1 VLALAAFFAITG
13 PNDVASFWFRHGI
26 ADTDAILSGAVHQ
39 TVTALTLHSN
49 FKHLLGNVLTGG
61 ALFAVVHRRLGPGL
75 GSIAVLMSGV
85 VGNLMNAVWH
95 LTGHRSLGASTAV
108 MGALGILAATQLVM
122 NQARRPTAKAVVTWA
137 PIVAGGAL
145 LGMFGAS
152 PTSDLHAH
160 GFGFVAG
167 VVMGL
172 LAGVPI
178 RHRNTPLPLWFNAV
192 MGAVSLLIVVGA
204 WVVALMI
211 WPAHP
216 VFRIG

>member
-1 VLALAAFFAITG
+1 MLALAAFFAITG

-39 TVTALTLHSN
+39 AVTALTLHSN
-49 FKHLLGNVLTGG
+49 FKHLLGNVLIGR

-75 GSIAVLMSGV
+75 GSIAVQMSGV

-122 NQARRPTAKAVVTWA
+122 NQARGPTAKAVVTWA
-137 PIVAGGAL
+137 PLVAGAAL

-160 GFGFVAG
+160 GFGFVEG

-172 LAGVPI
+172 IAGVI
-178 RHRNTPLPLWFNAV
+178 RHRNTPLPLWFSAV

-204 WVVALMI
+204 WVVALAF
-211 WPAHP
+211 WPAHH

>member
-1 VLALAAFFAITG
+1 
-13 PNDVASFWFRHGI
+13 
-26 ADTDAILSGAVHQ
+26 
-39 TVTALTLHSN
+39 
-49 FKHLLGNVLTGG
+49 
-61 ALFAVVHRRLGPGL
+61 
-75 GSIAVLMSGV
+75 MSGV

-95 LTGHRSLGASTAV
+95 LTVYRSLGASTAV

-122 NQARRPTAKAVVTWA
+122 NQARGPTAKAVVTWA
-137 PIVAGGAL
+137 PLVAGAAL

-160 GFGFVAG
+160 GFGFVEG

-172 LAGVPI
+172 IAGVI
-178 RHRNTPLPLWFNAV
+178 RHRNTPLPLWFSAV

-204 WVVALMI
+204 WVVALAF
-211 WPAHP
+211 WPAHH